1 MMQRMM
7 PLMLRCLLVL
17 LVFLQAAAPF
27 VHAHMGF
34 TPEGSG
40 LHLHFFHANG
50 SDDLPMAHGHPF
62 GGADLATVPPAAT
75 DLQAWA
81 GNHDSHGVDTLAIGS
96 FVRERT
102 APLALLTGAFLFLLI
117 LTLLAT
123 GQVARTLASSV
134 SLPDFWRN
142 GPILTRAPPVL
153 P

>member
-1 MMQRMM
+1 MM

-34 TPEGSG
+34 TPEDSG
-40 LHLHFFHANG
+40 LHLHFYENAPDEF
-50 SDDLPMAHGHPF
+50 PMAHGNPF
-62 GGADLATVPPAAT
+62 GNADPVAVLPAAT

-81 GNHDSHGVDTLAIGS
+81 GNYDSHGVDTLAIGS
-96 FVRERT
+96 FVKERA
-102 APLALLTGAFLFLLI
+102 APLALLTAAFLFLLI

-123 GQVARTLASSV
+123 GQAARTLASSI

>member
-34 TPEGSG
+34 TPKGSG
-40 LHLHFFHANG
+40 LHLHFYENAP
-50 SDDLPMAHGHPF
+50 DELPMAHGHPF
-62 GGADLATVPPAAT
+62 GGADPATVLPAAT

-81 GNHDSHGVDTLAIGS
+81 GNYDSHGVDTLAIGS
-96 FVRERT
+96 FVRERA
-102 APLALLTGAFLFLLI
+102 APLALLTAAFLFLLI

-123 GQVARTLASSV
+123 GQAARTLASSV

>member
-1 MMQRMM
+1 MMQRIV

-34 TPEGSG
+34 TPAGSG
-40 LHLHFFHANG
+40 LHLHFYENAP
-50 SDDLPMAHGHPF
+50 DELPMAYGNAV
-62 GGADLATVPPAAT
+62 GAADPATILPAAT

-96 FVRERT
+96 FVKEHA
-102 APLALLTGAFLFLLI
+102 APLALLTGVFLSLLI
-117 LTLLAT
+117 LNLPAKGRTAPILAF
-123 GQVARTLASSV
+123 SV

-142 GPILTRAPPVL
+142 GPILTRAPPAL